1 MANRVGR
8 HARRFGAIHLAMGLI
23 AAAVIG
29 GLMTYDFV
37 KHRSANV
44 GIARNWDIQGPPCPA
59 VTAEVWAA
67 KHQVAPKT
75 FDYDGDTL
83 GRVAGHVSCQDV
95 MAGGG
100 KGLIHNQ
107 VCQFTSPAALK
118 ITTPK
123 GDFYFL
129 PGVGRPATV
138 VIEHDL
144 PRCVLASKFTL
155 QGEDKS

>member
-1 MANRVGR
+1 MANRLGR
-8 HARRFGAIHLAMGLI
+8 HAARFGAIHLLMGLI
-23 AAAVIG
+23 AAGVIG
-29 GLMTYDFV
+29 GLMAYDFV
-37 KHRSANV
+37 KHRHANV
-44 GIARNWDIQGPPCPA
+44 DIAKAWNIQGPPCPA
-59 VTAEVWAA
+59 VTATDWAA
-67 KHQVAPKT
+67 KHQAAPKT
-75 FDYDGDTL
+75 FDYAGDTL

-95 MAGGG
+95 MASGGQ
-100 KGLIHNQ
+100 GLVQNQ

-129 PGVGRPATV
+129 PGVGQPATI

-155 QGEDKS
+155 QGGDRR